1 MQSFSAIKT
10 EVVARL
16 GNRSDINS
24 RVERW
29 INYAFFE
36 LLLNPRFS
44 FFELDQT
51 VSFATV
57 ANQTGYQVGTDILV
71 TQQTFWFI
79 LDITD
84 VTNQRHLSRSHFQ
97 VLDRVS
103 STTGQP
109 TRYYRF
115 GMSVF
120 LDPTPDAAYNLRM
133 RFRQRPAD
141 LDINSVNI
149 FGLQTEWEE
158 PLIVLSTIKGFEALD
173 QRQKAQEQ
181 RQIFE
186 AILPTRLD
194 VPTLED
200 ADAEV
205 TISPMNWMEYYNG

>member
-1 MQSFSAIKT
+1 MQSFAAIKT

-16 GNRSDINS
+16 GNRSDISS

-36 LLLNPRFS
+36 ILLNPRFS
-44 FFELDQT
+44 FFELDRT
-51 VSFATV
+51 GAFVTV
-57 ANQTGYQVGTDILV
+57 AGNNSLDLSGFPDL
-71 TQQTFWFI
+71 WFI

-84 VTNQRHLSRSHFQ
+84 IDNFRHLSRTHFQ
-97 VLDRVS
+97 VIDRVE
-103 STTGQP
+103 STPGQV

-115 GMSVF
+115 GNFVAF
-120 LDPTPDAAYNLRM
+120 DPTPDKAYNM
-133 RFRQRPAD
+133 RIRYRKRPAD
-141 LDINSVNI
+141 LGTGSDFS
-149 FGLQTEWEE
+149 GLGTEWEE
-158 PLIVLSTIKGFEALD
+158 PFIVLATIKGFEALD

-205 TISPMNWMEYYNG
+205 TISPMQWMEYYNG

>member
-1 MQSFSAIKT
+1 MQSFTAIKT

-16 GNRSDINS
+16 GNRSDITS

-44 FFELDQT
+44 FFELDQ
-51 VSFATV
+51 SIQFQTV
-57 ANQTGYQVGTDILV
+57 AGQVGYLVGTDIFI
-71 TQQTFWFI
+71 TKEQFWFI
-79 LDITD
+79 LDIQD
-84 VTNQRHLSRSHFQ
+84 VTNQRHLSRSHYQ

-109 TRYYRF
+109 VRYYRF
-115 GMSVF
+115 GMGVF
-120 LDPTPDAAYNLRM
+120 LDPTPDAVYLLRM

-141 LDINSVNI
+141 LTQSSQSI

-158 PLIVLSTIKGFEALD
+158 PLIVLATIKGFEALD